1 MHGIKDNVEI
11 RVVGNPI
18 AAGSSIDGNSSIIDM
33 EGYESVAFVATITDS
48 VDTAVAT
55 LTVEESA
62 ANADGAMV
70 AVTGASASVTSASN
84 DDINGKCLIAEYRK
98 TDKRYVQVVRTS
110 ATANIAY
117 GNIVAILTP
126 YRKPVTQDVTVAAS
140 AYVSN

>member
-11 RVVGNPI
+11 RVVGAPI

-48 VDTAVAT
+48 VDTGVAV
-55 LTVEESA
+55 LKIEESV
-62 ANADGAMV
+62 ANADGAMG
-70 AVTGASASVTSASN
+70 AVSGALATVTSAAN
-84 DDINGKCLIAEYRK
+84 DDINGQALIVEYRK
-98 TDKRYVQVVRTS
+98 TSKRYVQAVRTS

-117 GNIVAILTP
+117 GSIIAILTP
-126 YRKPVTQDVTVAAS
+126 YRKPVTQDATVSAV

>member
-33 EGYESVAFVATITDS
+33 KGYESVSFVATITDS

-117 GNIVAILTP
+117 GNVVAILTP

>member
-117 GNIVAILTP
+117 GNVVAILTP